1 MRKIVIEVSG
11 GNIQE
16 IYSTEKEDEAIVVYV
31 IDWDNI
37 KEGSCKE
44 ISEFPFR
51 YCSKIGIRE
60 IIEEANIK
68 IRKNKGNE
76 NT

>member
-16 IYSTEKEDEAIVVYV
+16 IYSTEKENDSVAVYV

-37 KEGSCKE
+37 EAGQEDGIEEFSINYINKSE
-44 ISEFPFR
+44 INQ
-51 YCSKIGIRE
+51 
-60 IIEEANIK
+60 IIEEANSKIK
-68 IRKNKGNE
+68 KNA